1 MRRPRRSYPQHPL
14 PLLTAMGCSQPLTM
28 APANLSRQQHW
39 ILKRLRDGA
48 RILLDMD
55 QRRALIY
62 SCRRGMEELAQIT
75 LRTLSSLVRA
85 GILVAVAREGRLV
98 HYDYALSPH

>member
-1 MRRPRRSYPQHPL
+1 MRRPRRSYPQHSL
-14 PLLTAMGCSQPLTM
+14 PLLAATGCSQPISM
-28 APANLSRQQHW
+28 ATTNLSRQQRW
-39 ILKRLRDGA
+39 ILKHLRNGA

-62 SCRRGMEELAQIT
+62 SFRKGMEELAQIT

-85 GILVAVAREGRLV
+85 GVLIAVAREGRLV
-98 HYDYALSPH
+98 HYDYATP